1 MLQNEV
7 QQSSLALQTGKLL
20 AASVASLVCL
30 GPVRHNRSRRRENVL
45 EQSEA
50 NPGCEPDMH
59 LTMLLAGLLACAS
72 ICCQY
77 FLDSC
82 TISSWVI
89 PGKKKEQTGLSY
101 PSSTNRR
108 EGGRVCRSSHT
119 VA

>member
-1 MLQNEV
+1 M
-7 QQSSLALQTGKLL
+7 
-20 AASVASLVCL
+20 
-30 GPVRHNRSRRRENVL
+30 L
-45 EQSEA
+45 EQPEA
-50 NPGCEPDMH
+50 NPGCEPEMH

-89 PGKKKEQTGLSY
+89 PGNKKEEMGLSY
-101 PSSTNRR
+101 PSLTDRR
-108 EGGRVCRSSHT
+108 ERGRVCSSSHT